1 MNYLSSTELKKILVA
16 SNQKNLQL
24 NESEYE
30 ETHICKEENNK
41 LQFSHNNQLE
51 KIIEEKKKKSDF
63 LKKILRKVF

>member
-24 NESEYE
+24 NESKDEK
-30 ETHICKEENNK
+30 THICKEENNK

-63 LKKILRKVF
+63 LKKFLRKVF

>member
-24 NESEYE
+24 NEHEDE
-30 ETHICKEENNK
+30 EACICKEENNK

-51 KIIEEKKKKSDF
+51 EIIEEKKKKSDF
-63 LKKILRKVF
+63 LKKFLRKVF

>member
-1 MNYLSSTELKKILVA
+1 MNYLNSTELKKILVS

-24 NESEYE
+24 NESKGE
-30 ETHICKEENNK
+30 EAHICKEENNK